1 MRRREFIAGVGSA
14 AALPLI
20 AGAQQLGRLR
30 RIGVL
35 MPYAENDPEVEPS
48 LLYVH

>member
-14 AALPLI
+14 AALPLVV
-20 AGAQQLGRLR
+20 GAHQPDRVR

-35 MPYAENDPEVEPS
+35 MPY
-48 LLYVH
+48 